1 MPPPE
6 IRNLP
11 GLPRYGPDSAVFFPI
26 PGTLNLGAARAAPPP
41 FPIRS
46 NATLSP
52 MQSEKLNI
60 LYVDDEEQNLVSFKA
75 AFRRYH
81 HVYTANSGRA
91 GLEILQ
97 QHPIHLIVTD
107 QRMPEMTGI
116 QFLEKVIHLYPD
128 TVRMI
133 LTGFSDVEV
142 IISAINT
149 GRVFRYITKPWDQNE
164 LRMTL
169 DNASQ
174 FYWLQQKNKTL
185 VEELQQ
191 KVLEQEKTLKLFQ
204 KYVPEEVVQQTL
216 QADESDLF
224 RGEVRHVTVLF
235 CDVRGFTTFSEQ
247 MTPPEVVDFLN
258 AYYTLMADCIRLH
271 KGTVNQFVGDEIFA
285 CFGAPLLS
293 EQNERNAV
301 FCALEMIQRLDK
313 LNERYAARL
322 GRRIAVGIGIHAGEV
337 VAGNTGS
344 EDRIGYSVTG
354 DTVNTGSRIESLTRD
369 FPNAILVSET
379 VYRQVAHLVNAQAWE
394 PVVLRGKKEPS
405 QVYQLQGAK

>member
-1 MPPPE
+1 
-6 IRNLP
+6 
-11 GLPRYGPDSAVFFPI
+11 
-26 PGTLNLGAARAAPPP
+26 
-41 FPIRS
+41 
-46 NATLSP
+46 

-97 QHPIHLIVTD
+97 QHPIQLIVTD

-216 QADESDLF
+216 QADESELF
-224 RGEVRHVTVLF
+224 RGEIRHVAVLF

-258 AYYTLMADCIRLH
+258 AYYGIMADCIRLH

-285 CFGAPLLS
+285 CFGAPLLT

-301 FCALEMIQRLDK
+301 FCALEMIKRLDK
-313 LNERYAARL
+313 LNERYANKL

-369 FPNAILVSET
+369 FPNTILVSET
-379 VYRQVAHLVNAQAWE
+379 VYRQVAHLVNARAWK
-394 PVVLRGKKEPS
+394 PVLLKGKKDPF
-405 QVYQLQGAK
+405 QVYQLEGMK

>member
-1 MPPPE
+1 
-6 IRNLP
+6 
-11 GLPRYGPDSAVFFPI
+11 
-26 PGTLNLGAARAAPPP
+26 
-41 FPIRS
+41 
-46 NATLSP
+46 

-75 AFRRYH
+75 AFRRFH

-191 KVLEQEKTLKLFQ
+191 KVLEQEKTLRLFQ

-224 RGEVRHVTVLF
+224 RGEVRHVAVLF

-258 AYYTLMADCIRLH
+258 AYYSVMADCIRLH

-285 CFGAPLLS
+285 CFGAPLLT

-301 FCALEMIQRLDK
+301 FCALEMIKRLDK
-313 LNERYAARL
+313 LNERYAAKL

-354 DTVNTGSRIESLTRD
+354 DTVNTGSRIESLTRE

-379 VYRQVAHLVNAQAWE
+379 VYRQVAHLINAKAWA
-394 PVVLRGKKEPS
+394 PVMLRGKKDPF
-405 QVYQLQGAK
+405 QVYQLEGMK

>member
-1 MPPPE
+1 
-6 IRNLP
+6 
-11 GLPRYGPDSAVFFPI
+11 
-26 PGTLNLGAARAAPPP
+26 
-41 FPIRS
+41 
-46 NATLSP
+46 

-60 LYVDDEEQNLVSFKA
+60 LYVDDEEQNLISFKA
-75 AFRRYH
+75 AFRRNH
-81 HVYTANSGRA
+81 HVYTATSGRA

-191 KVLEQEKTLKLFQ
+191 KVLEQEKTLKLFRSTYP
-204 KYVPEEVVQQTL
+204 KRWCSKP
-216 QADESDLF
+216 
-224 RGEVRHVTVLF
+224 
-235 CDVRGFTTFSEQ
+235 
-247 MTPPEVVDFLN
+247 
-258 AYYTLMADCIRLH
+258 
-271 KGTVNQFVGDEIFA
+271 
-285 CFGAPLLS
+285 
-293 EQNERNAV
+293 
-301 FCALEMIQRLDK
+301 
-313 LNERYAARL
+313 
-322 GRRIAVGIGIHAGEV
+322 
-337 VAGNTGS
+337 
-344 EDRIGYSVTG
+344 
-354 DTVNTGSRIESLTRD
+354 SRPTKATCS
-369 FPNAILVSET
+369 
-379 VYRQVAHLVNAQAWE
+379 
-394 PVVLRGKKEPS
+394 
-405 QVYQLQGAK
+405 GAKSATWPCCSATCGALPRSANR

>member
-1 MPPPE
+1 MYGNAAARITQSVPAS
-6 IRNLP
+6 RRGP
-11 GLPRYGPDSAVFFPI
+11 GSATFFPI
-26 PGTLNLGAARAAPPP
+26 PGTLILDAAWGAPILHPPQL
-41 FPIRS
+41 I
-46 NATLSP
+46 P

-91 GLEILQ
+91 GLEILR

-128 TVRMI
+128 TIRMI

-191 KVLEQEKTLKLFQ
+191 KVLEQEKTLRLFQ

-258 AYYTLMADCIRLH
+258 AYYGIMADCIRLY

-285 CFGAPLLS
+285 CFGAPLLT

-301 FCALEMIQRLDK
+301 FCALEMIKRLDK
-313 LNERYAARL
+313 LNERYATRL

-379 VYRQVAHLVNAQAWE
+379 VYRQVAHLVHAKAWE
-394 PVVLRGKKEPS
+394 PVVLRGKKAPF
-405 QVYQLQGAK
+405 QLYQLEGMK

>member
-1 MPPPE
+1 MKP
-6 IRNLP
+6 
-11 GLPRYGPDSAVFFPI
+11 
-26 PGTLNLGAARAAPPP
+26 
-41 FPIRS
+41 
-46 NATLSP
+46 
-52 MQSEKLNI
+52 EKLNI

-81 HVYTANSGRA
+81 NVYTANSGMA

-97 QHPIHLIVTD
+97 QYPIQLIVTD

-116 QFLEKVIHLYPD
+116 QFLEKVIHVYPD
-128 TVRMI
+128 TIRMI
-133 LTGFSDVEV
+133 LTGFSDIEV

-169 DNASQ
+169 DNACQ
-174 FYWLQQKNKTL
+174 FYSLQQKNKTL

-216 QADESDLF
+216 KADESDLF
-224 RGEVRHVTVLF
+224 RGEIRHVAVLF

-258 AYYTLMADCIRLH
+258 AYYGIMAESIRRH

-293 EQNERNAV
+293 HQNEQNAV
-301 FCALEMIQRLDK
+301 FCALEMIGRLDQ
-313 LNERYAARL
+313 LNELYARRL
-322 GRRIAVGIGIHAGEV
+322 GRRISVGIGIHAGEV

-354 DTVNTGSRIESLTRD
+354 DTVNTGSRIESLTRE
-369 FPNAILVSET
+369 FPDTILISDV
-379 VYRQVAHLVNAQAWE
+379 VYKQVKHLVTATAWE
-394 PVVLRGKKEPS
+394 PVLLKGKKAPF
-405 QVYQLQGAK
+405 QVYQVQTLK

>member
-1 MPPPE
+1 MPAPE
-6 IRNLP
+6 IRNLSR
-11 GLPRYGPDSAVFFPI
+11 LPRYGPWRAVFFPI

-41 FPIRS
+41 FSLRS
-46 NATLSP
+46 NATSP

-285 CFGAPLLS
+285 CFGAPMLS

-301 FCALEMIQRLDK
+301 FCALEMIKRLDK
-313 LNERYAARL
+313 LNERYAGKL

-379 VYRQVAHLVNAQAWE
+379 VYRQVEPLVNVRAWE
-394 PVVLRGKKEPS
+394 PVVLRGKKDPC
-405 QVYQLQGAK
+405 QVYQLLGAK